1 MKQREESTKK
11 TRNRIIFGLY
21 LALMIGAL
29 LVSNPPSIK
38 AQGAQGAR
46 ILDFVYVA
54 KIYDG
59 DIENLNFTVMNLERR
74 DSSGVL
80 FFFRIYA
87 DGTMVSDE
95 LSSPWECRQGF
106 RISHGIELLNLKGP
120 DEYVMRAELYW
131 KNQTTAVLEDVRE
144 FRVLVVKLYVADW
157 YQSISAIQLGA
168 RVPSTLTVSF
178 RNGGNDRMFSASI
191 SLVEPSGLQV
201 TPESQSIGDIQL
213 DQTVR
218 ANFSV
223 SAPSTVSMGSHVLKF
238 QVSYSDFRG
247 ISQIE
252 TISATLTVT
261 KLGASLELDVPAKV
275 KYGYPI
281 EVAAK
286 LVDAN
291 GDPIKD
297 QPIRFYVLLG
307 SEQRE
312 VGTNITDPSGYARLS
327 YSGILDVGDY
337 QLKAFYEGS
346 ASHDSTTMTM
356 AITVLPIST
365 MLSPNIPSSAIVG
378 QSVNITVQLT
388 DEMGHPIS
396 GQVIEFYADNQKV
409 GSSTTSDNGLTSTL
423 YVPGK
428 KGPVQLRIA
437 YAGKGNFAGTE
448 WSGTFSIEAIQTT
461 LTLFVQGFAV
471 QGDDLVFKATLKD
484 STGTPVQSATLSF
497 TVVAGKTRIDQTL
510 TTDNEGS
517 ASLPFKSTS
526 ADSIR
531 VEAVYPGDL
540 RYSESRATAG
550 VMVLSPFFLGGIIVA
565 IIGGTILGVF
575 GLLKFKMKIDL
586 FSWIRARSARP
597 ISQPPETKPIVS
609 PIVSGEVGRC
619 TSCGASMSES
629 ETYCRSCGSQRGV
642 AADAALDEK
651 VYSYIVEHS
660 GVISLKQAATDL
672 GLPPEQVKE
681 SAERL
686 KRTGRLG

>member
-1 MKQREESTKK
+1 MLGT
-11 TRNRIIFGLY
+11 
-21 LALMIGAL
+21 L
-29 LVSNPPSIK
+29 LVSSPPSIK

-74 DSSGVL
+74 DPSGAL

-87 DGTMVSDE
+87 DSTVVSDE
-95 LSSPWECRQGF
+95 FSSPWECRQGS
-106 RISHGIELLNLKGP
+106 RISHGIEILNLKGP

-131 KNQTTAVLEDVRE
+131 KNQTTAILEDVRE
-144 FRVLVVKLYVADW
+144 FRVLVVKLYIADW
-157 YQSISAIQLGA
+157 YQSISTIQLGA

-178 RNGGNDRMFSASI
+178 RNAGNDKMFSASI
-191 SLVEPSGLQV
+191 LLVDPSGLQV
-201 TPESQSIGDIQL
+201 TPESQSIGDIQV
-213 DQTVR
+213 DQTIR

-223 SAPSTVSMGSHVLKF
+223 SAPSAASMGSHVLKF

-247 ISQIE
+247 TSQIE

-261 KLGASLELDVPAKV
+261 KLGASLELNVPQKV
-275 KYGYPI
+275 KYGYPVK
-281 EVAAK
+281 VAAK

-291 GDPIKD
+291 GDPITD
-297 QPIRFYVLLG
+297 QPIRFYILLG

-312 VGTNITDPSGYARLS
+312 VGTNMTDSSGYATLS
-327 YSGILDVGDY
+327 YSEILDVGDY
-337 QLKAFYEGS
+337 QVKAFYEGS
-346 ASHDSTTMTM
+346 ASHDSTTMTS

-365 MLSPNIPSSAIVG
+365 ILSPNIPSSAIVG

-396 GQVIEFYADNQKV
+396 GQVIEFYADSQKV
-409 GSSTTSDNGLTSTL
+409 GSSVTSDNGLASTL

-428 KGPVQLRIA
+428 KGPVQLGITYEGR
-437 YAGKGNFAGTE
+437 GNFAGAE
-448 WSGTFSIEAIQTT
+448 WSGNLSIEAIKTT
-461 LTLFVQGFAV
+461 LTLFVQGFAI

-484 STGTPVQSATLSF
+484 TTGTPVQSATLSF

-510 TTDNEGS
+510 TTDSEGS
-517 ASLPFKSTS
+517 ASLPFKAAS
-526 ADSIR
+526 ADSIK

-540 RYSESRATAG
+540 RYNDSQATAS
-550 VMVLSPFFLGGIIVA
+550 VLVFSPLFLGGVIVA
-565 IIGGTILGVF
+565 IIGVAIAGVF
-575 GLLKFKMKIDL
+575 VLLKFKMKLDP
-586 FSWIRARSARP
+586 FAWIRARSARP
-597 ISQPPETKPIVS
+597 IPQPPETKPIVS
-609 PIVSGEVGRC
+609 PILSGELGRC
-619 TSCGASMSES
+619 TSCGSPMSES
-629 ETYCRSCGSQRGV
+629 ETFCRTCGSRRGEV
-642 AADAALDEK
+642 AADATLDEK